1 MKLRLLLAS
10 ASVAAA
16 AFVLPATA
24 SAQGVIIDEGGVR
37 VAPPYERSY
46 DRYDR
51 YDRDRYDQ
59 YDRGIGPRQARR
71 IARGA
76 GMDDVFDVD
85 RRGRVWVVR
94 GEDRRGRDMRVTISI
109 RTGEVVDVRRAARG

>member
-1 MKLRLLLAS
+1 MKLRLLLATT
-10 ASVAAA
+10 AFVAAIA
-16 AFVLPATA
+16 AAIPAA

-37 VAPPYERSY
+37 VVPERGY
-46 DRYDR
+46 DRDR
-51 YDRDRYDQ
+51 YDRDRYDE

-94 GEDRRGRDMRVTISI
+94 GEDRRGRDMRVTISA
-109 RTGEVVDVRRAARG
+109 RNGDVIDVQRSGRR